1 MRVRCTATADYR
13 GNAVGELELECKS
26 DGLCIGL
33 RGVSSYRE
41 GYAPGPPVH
50 ADDFCVPWPGVYAT
64 RLGERQLQL
73 SIDARSFASG
83 AGTPARYQWL
93 RYWAI
98 RSWFWTQMEE
108 QPYFLVT

>member
-13 GNAVGELELECKS
+13 GNAVGDLELECKS
-26 DGLCIGL
+26 EGLCIEL

-50 ADDFCVPWPGVYAT
+50 ASDVCVPWPGVYAT

-73 SIDARSFASG
+73 SIDARALSSG
-83 AGTPARYQWL
+83 ASAPARYL
-93 RYWAI
+93 PLNR
-98 RSWFWTQMEE
+98 
-108 QPYFLVT
+108 FLLGEFS